1 MVDIADSD
9 GLKAWLE
16 GEPPELACILAARTA
31 LRVAPVLC
39 NALRDDAESRRR
51 VIVLASFRALAVASI
66 ASAWPRHV
74 ADVRKAARAA
84 AQAIEAVSAV
94 AYGARLSVVD
104 LIEAVPE
111 EHESIRGAEADA
123 RALGIVEYAVDAAAH
138 AVRAVVDLADV
149 GRGIASP
156 DSVYEATVQAITAAR
171 RAVEGIHGDD
181 EFFNETQEEDATET
195 NVAEHIVEF
204 WNAVQRDVACLEAGT
219 SGGAEPEEVVASLMQ
234 RALWL
239 DGMSVWARRLW
250 ADFEDELPDE
260 EGWRVWIDCLP
271 CSQLRTVSWDT
282 SIRRANSTC
291 VSPRRL
297 RTRRANRAMSRIAS
311 ASSCR
316 CCEARSASVAPSSTA

>member
-51 VIVLASFRALAVASI
+51 VIVLAGFRALAVASI

-74 ADVRKAARAA
+74 ADIRKAARAA

-94 AYGARLSVVD
+94 AYSARLSAVD

-123 RALGIVEYAVDAAAH
+123 HALGIVEYAVDAAAH
-138 AVRAVVDLADV
+138 AVQAVVDVADV

-156 DSVYEATVQAITAAR
+156 DSVYEATVQAIAAAR
-171 RAVEGIHGDD
+171 RAVESIHGDN

-204 WNAVQRDVACLEAGT
+204 WNAVQHDVECLEAGT

-239 DGMSVWARRLW
+239 DGMSVWAGRLW

-260 EGWRVWIDCLP
+260 EGWRVWIDWYEARL
-271 CSQLRTVSWDT
+271 VG
-282 SIRRANSTC
+282 RAAEATLEFD
-291 VSPRRL
+291 RL
-297 RTRRANRAMSRIAS
+297 KIPSDDWEQGPAMSM
-311 ASSCR
+311 
-316 CCEARSASVAPSSTA
+316 RSLRS